1 MRKCR
6 LWIGCIAWLCLSA
19 GCSSGGGQE
28 DEAERRFLDQCKREG
43 VYTKARQKVIDTVG
57 RMLQSIGYQNITILS
72 PED

>member
-28 DEAERRFLDQCKREG
+28 DVAEPVQDVVSALNDIPKLYHERPG
-43 VYTKARQKVIDTVG
+43 MVYHR
-57 RMLQSIGYQNITILS
+57 
-72 PED
+72 